1 METHRITRKTA
12 KVPDIGEI
20 VLIVADG
27 KKSRSRKRER
37 LYDIFKEKMEL
48 SEDYRCFT
56 RDTAL
61 TDRLTSCAHWK

>member
-12 KVPDIGEI
+12 KLPDIGEI
-20 VLIVADG
+20 EESG
-27 KKSRSRKRER
+27 KRER
-37 LYDIFKEKMEL
+37 LYDIFEEKMEL
-48 SEDYRCFT
+48 FEDYSCFT